1 MLIGLLLIPL
11 IGALL
16 VRFAPER
23 KVAGLLALG
32 TTVVAFA
39 LSLVLFLGFNP
50 DGGTQYGV
58 SYPWI
63 PSLGISFTLG
73 IDGIS
78 MLLILL
84 TTFLLPVIILSSL
97 QSEIRSNKLFYSLV
111 LIMQTALMGVFM
123 AGDGFLFYV
132 FWELALIPIWFI
144 CLLWGGEERV
154 RITLK
159 FFIYTLAGSLL
170 MLVGLIFVYLR
181 TPEAHSFSMNALYSA
196 DLTPDQQS
204 WVFWAIFLAFAIK
217 IPVFPFHGWQP
228 DTYVDAPA
236 QGSMLLSGIMLKM
249 GLFGVLK
256 WLIPVVPQGVAAWG
270 ATAAVLSVIGVVYG
284 SVMALAQKDF
294 KRLIA
299 YSSIAHVGLITA
311 GLFALNMQ
319 SLQGGMYQMLSHG
332 INVVGVFLIAEIIER
347 NFGTRIMK
355 DLGGLV
361 RDNKLFSVSFMI
373 IVLGSVALPLTNGFV
388 GEFLILT
395 GMYQYS
401 PELTFFGGLTVILG
415 AVYMLRAFQNIM
427 LGDRH
432 VEQRKKIELA
442 ASEQVILVLVS
453 VMIVIMGVYPE
464 FLMRLSEPAMNSI
477 LELAGVPHS

>member
-16 VRFAPER
+16 VRFVQE
-23 KVAGLLALG
+23 KKTAGLLAFGAALVALVYS
-32 TTVVAFA
+32 VVI
-39 LSLVLFLGFNP
+39 FLGFDPN
-50 DGGTQYGV
+50 GGVQFGL

-63 PSLGISFTLG
+63 PALGISFSLG
-73 IDGIS
+73 VDGVS
-78 MLLILL
+78 MLLVLL
-84 TTFLLPVIILSSL
+84 TNFLLPLIILSSL
-97 QSEIRSNKLFYSLV
+97 ESDIRSHKIFYSLILV
-111 LIMQTALMGVFM
+111 MQSALLGVFM
-123 AGDGFLFYV
+123 AGDGFLFYI

-144 CLLWGGEERV
+144 CLLWGGKDRV

-170 MLVGLIFVYLR
+170 MLVGLIFVYLK
-181 TPEAHSFSMNALYSA
+181 TPEAHSFSLTALYDA

-204 WVFWAIFLAFAIK
+204 MVFWAIFLAFAIK

-228 DTYVDAPA
+228 DTYVDAPP

-249 GLFGVLK
+249 GLYGVIK
-256 WLIPVVPQGVAAWG
+256 WLIPIVPLGVSEWG
-270 ATAAVLSVIGVVYG
+270 STAALLSVIGVVYG

-299 YSSIAHVGLITA
+299 YSSMAHVGLISA

-319 SLQGGMYQMLSHG
+319 GLQGGMYQMLSHG
-332 INVVGVFLIAEIIER
+332 INVVGVFLIADIIER
-347 NFGTRIMK
+347 RCGTRIMN

-395 GMYQYS
+395 GMYRFS

-415 AVYMLRAFQNIM
+415 AVYMLRAYQYIM

-432 VEQRKKIELA
+432 VEQSKNIELA
-442 ASEQVILVLVS
+442 SNEKLILVIVS
-453 VMIVIMGVYPE
+453 LMIVIMGIYPDM
-464 FLMRLSEPAMNSI
+464 LMRVSEPAMNSI

>member
-16 VRFAPER
+16 VRFATER
-23 KVAGLLALG
+23 KMAGMMALG
-32 TTVVAFA
+32 ASLVAFV
-39 LSLVLFLGFNP
+39 LSVVIFIGFDPN
-50 DGGTQYGV
+50 GGTQLGV

-63 PSLGISFTLG
+63 PALGISFTIG

-84 TTFLLPVIILSSL
+84 TTFLLPLIILSSL
-97 QSEIRSNKLFYSLV
+97 GHEIMSHKLFYSLI
-111 LIMQTALMGVFM
+111 LIMETALLGVFM

-144 CLLWGGEERV
+144 CLLWGGKDRV

-170 MLVGLIFVYLR
+170 MLVGLIFVYLK
-181 TPEAHSFSMNALYSA
+181 TPETHSFSMNALYNA
-196 DLTPDQQS
+196 DLTPGQQS
-204 WVFWAIFLAFAIK
+204 MVFWAIFLAFAIK

-249 GLFGVLK
+249 GLFGVVK
-256 WLIPVVPQGVAAWG
+256 WLIPIVPLGVSEWG
-270 ATAAVLSVIGVVYG
+270 STAAVLSVIGVVYG
-284 SVMALAQKDF
+284 SLMALAQKDF

-319 SLQGGMYQMLSHG
+319 GLQGGMYQMLSHG
-332 INVVGVFLIAEIIER
+332 INVVGVFLIADIIER
-347 NFGTRIMK
+347 RCGTRIMSN
-355 DLGGLV
+355 LGGLV

-373 IVLGSVALPLTNGFV
+373 IVLGTVALPLTNGFV

-401 PELTFFGGLTVILG
+401 PELTLFGGLTVILG
-415 AVYMLRAFQNIM
+415 AVYMLRAYQYIM

-432 VEQRKKIELA
+432 VEQRKNIELA
-442 ASEQVILVLVS
+442 SNEKAILVIVS
-453 VMIVIMGVYPE
+453 LMIVVMGIYPE
-464 FLMRLSEPAMNSI
+464 FLMRISEPAMNSI